1 MDVLEEYNAHATFFM
16 LGQKV
21 TSFEKEVKKMKKIG
35 CELGSHSYDHTN
47 LAKLDDE
54 GIKKQMSDTN
64 KKLKKATGS
73 FASVMR
79 PPYGSINDTVKA
91 NVGSPMILW
100 NIDTLD
106 WKTRNAEKTIETV
119 MDQEE
124 DGDIILLHDIHT
136 ETVDAAVKLIPM
148 LEDEGYQLVTVSEM
162 AAAKGV
168 ELKDG
173 GKYTD
178 FTK

>member
-1 MDVLEEYNAHATFFM
+1 
-16 LGQKV
+16 
-21 TSFEKEVKKMKKIG
+21 
-35 CELGSHSYDHTN
+35 
-47 LAKLDDE
+47 
-54 GIKKQMSDTN
+54 
-64 KKLKKATGS
+64 
-73 FASVMR
+73 
-79 PPYGSINDTVKA
+79 
-91 NVGSPMILW
+91 MILW

-119 MDQEE
+119 MDKVE

-136 ETVDAAVKLIPM
+136 ETVDAAIRLIPM